1 MSVQILNFNN
11 AQRAVLNV
19 VSCLQS
25 EQDLEDLKRTLMKF
39 MNERMQREMDKLW
52 DSGSWSEEKLE
63 AMKTEHL
70 RTSYQEDRCFF
81 TYEAC
86 NIKVCKQAKERVGHC
101 KGNDWRKGK
110 QGKENLVVIKSV

>member
-52 DSGSWSEEKLE
+52 YSGSWSEEKLE

-70 RTSYQEDRCFF
+70 RTSY
-81 TYEAC
+81 
-86 NIKVCKQAKERVGHC
+86 K
-101 KGNDWRKGK
+101 
-110 QGKENLVVIKSV
+110 

>member
-52 DSGSWSEEKLE
+52 DSGLCSEEKLE

-70 RTSYQEDRCFF
+70 RTSY
-81 TYEAC
+81 
-86 NIKVCKQAKERVGHC
+86 
-101 KGNDWRKGK
+101 
-110 QGKENLVVIKSV
+110 

>member
-52 DSGSWSEEKLE
+52 DSGFCSEEKLE
-63 AMKTEHL
+63 AMKTEHM
-70 RTSYQEDRCFF
+70 RTPY
-81 TYEAC
+81 
-86 NIKVCKQAKERVGHC
+86 K
-101 KGNDWRKGK
+101 
-110 QGKENLVVIKSV
+110 

>member
-52 DSGSWSEEKLE
+52 DSGLWSEEKLE

-70 RTSYQEDRCFF
+70 RTSY
-81 TYEAC
+81 
-86 NIKVCKQAKERVGHC
+86 
-101 KGNDWRKGK
+101 
-110 QGKENLVVIKSV
+110 

>member
-39 MNERMQREMDKLW
+39 MNERMQREMDELW

-70 RTSYQEDRCFF
+70 RTSY
-81 TYEAC
+81 
-86 NIKVCKQAKERVGHC
+86 K
-101 KGNDWRKGK
+101 
-110 QGKENLVVIKSV
+110 

>member
-25 EQDLEDLKRTLMKF
+25 EQDLEDLKHTLMKF
-39 MNERMQREMDKLW
+39 MNERMQREMDKLC

-70 RTSYQEDRCFF
+70 RTSY
-81 TYEAC
+81 
-86 NIKVCKQAKERVGHC
+86 K
-101 KGNDWRKGK
+101 
-110 QGKENLVVIKSV
+110 

>member
-25 EQDLEDLKRTLMKF
+25 EQDLEDLKHTLMKF

-70 RTSYQEDRCFF
+70 RTSY
-81 TYEAC
+81 
-86 NIKVCKQAKERVGHC
+86 K
-101 KGNDWRKGK
+101 
-110 QGKENLVVIKSV
+110 

>member
-1 MSVQILNFNN
+1 MSVEKLN
-11 AQRAVLNV
+11 
-19 VSCLQS
+19 
-25 EQDLEDLKRTLMKF
+25 T

-63 AMKTEHL
+63 AMKTELL

>member
-39 MNERMQREMDKLW
+39 MNERMQSEMDKLW

-70 RTSYQEDRCFF
+70 RTSY
-81 TYEAC
+81 
-86 NIKVCKQAKERVGHC
+86 K
-101 KGNDWRKGK
+101 
-110 QGKENLVVIKSV
+110 

>member
-63 AMKTEHL
+63 AIKTEHL
-70 RTSYQEDRCFF
+70 RTSY
-81 TYEAC
+81 
-86 NIKVCKQAKERVGHC
+86 K
-101 KGNDWRKGK
+101 
-110 QGKENLVVIKSV
+110 

>member
-52 DSGSWSEEKLE
+52 NSGSLSEEKLE
-63 AMKTEHL
+63 AMKTEHM
-70 RTSYQEDRCFF
+70 RTSY
-81 TYEAC
+81 
-86 NIKVCKQAKERVGHC
+86 K
-101 KGNDWRKGK
+101 
-110 QGKENLVVIKSV
+110 